1 MKKIAKRSRDKRI
14 DQRGPSCVPS
24 FVQNSESNKAS
35 YRSKGKK
42 KKSGWTDGT
51 RKGFDDQN
59 VVANCYFIPWT
70 VSTSNST
77 RSTFRR
83 GLRRRI
89 LPPPPPPSH
98 RENAV
103 QPMNDWE
110 LERGIRFALQEI
122 PDNFA
127 RLSDE
132 RPLFA
137 ILLLVKMFH
146 ENDRTAAR
154 SVFVVQKESG
164 RGL

>member
-1 MKKIAKRSRDKRI
+1 MQNDQGTKGSIKGGLAVCLALFKIAKVTKHRI
-14 DQRGPSCVPS
+14 DRK
-24 FVQNSESNKAS
+24 E
-35 YRSKGKK
+35 KK